1 MHKHSLLVFIFLFS
15 CLHFDS
21 IKAFCGKCDECNVWG
36 CNCDSDYCTE
46 FKSAIGALE
55 SISSQ
60 KYPNEIFKFIDS
72 NQDGFIVLAEA
83 EKYLIQ
89 KATVDRTLTRL
100 DIPNEFD
107 KIDMNKDGRIES
119 SEFDHVDN

>member
-1 MHKHSLLVFIFLFS
+1 MHKHSLLAFIFLFS
-15 CLHFDS
+15 CLNFDL

-46 FKSAIGALE
+46 FKSVIGALE
-55 SISSQ
+55 SILSQ
-60 KYPNEIFKFIDS
+60 TNPHEIFKTIDS

-89 KATVDRTLTRL
+89 KATLDRNVTKL
-100 DIPNEFD
+100 DIPTDFD
-107 KIDMNKDGRIES
+107 KIDTNKDGKIES